1 MALKAIL
8 TPDEHAAIAEPL
20 RGEYVER
27 DGKFYA
33 DIVPVDG
40 YALEDVSGLKS
51 TLGKKQ
57 TQLDQIQR
65 DMSKY
70 KDIDPDKVR
79 AALAELEEL
88 KKIDPTTEADKLVNS
103 KLEAAKAQILK
114 KHAEEIEGVQSKAEK
129 YRAKID
135 KLLRDSV
142 AVAAIA
148 EHKGA
153 VKLLL
158 PHVRNSTRVVEDG
171 DDFRVEVIDS
181 EGNVRIGD
189 SKGSPMSIADLVV
202 EMRDSEEFGRAF
214 DGEGRTGT
222 GKGPGNGK
230 GGAPSGLKR
239 SQMTPEQKREYQQKH
254 GQEAFLRLPG

>member
-1 MALKAIL
+1 MALRAIL
-8 TPDEHAAIAEPL
+8 TPDEHSALPEPL
-20 RGEYVER
+20 RGEYVEK
-27 DGKFYA
+27 DGRFVA
-33 DIVPVDG
+33 DIIPVDG
-40 YALEDVSGLKS
+40 YALEDVNGLKS

-57 TQLDQIQR
+57 TELDQLKR
-65 DMSKY
+65 DVVKY
-70 KDIDPDKVR
+70 KDIDPDRAR

-88 KKIDPTTEADKLVNS
+88 KKIDPLKEADKLVNT
-103 KLEAAKAQILK
+103 KLEAAKAQLLD
-114 KHAEEIEGVQSKAEK
+114 KHSKELEAEQSKSVK
-129 YRAKID
+129 YRQKID

-171 DDFRVEVIDS
+171 DDFRVEVVDA

-189 SKGSPMSIADLVV
+189 SKGSPMTIAELVL

-214 DGEGRTGT
+214 EGEGRSGT

-230 GGAPSGLKR
+230 GAAPTGLKR
-239 SQMTPEQKREYQQKH
+239 SQMTPEQKREFQQKH
-254 GQEAFLRLPG
+254 GQEAYLRLPR

>member
-8 TPDEHAAIAEPL
+8 TQEEHAGLSENL

-33 DIVPVDG
+33 DIIPVDG
-40 YALEDVSGLKS
+40 YALEDITGLKT

-57 TQLDQIQR
+57 TELDKLKA
-65 DMSKY
+65 DVVKY
-70 KDIDPDKVR
+70 KDIDPERAR
-79 AALAELEEL
+79 AALEELEEL
-88 KKIDPTTEADKLVNS
+88 KKIDPEKEADKLANA
-103 KLEAAKAQILK
+103 KLEAAKSQLLK
-114 KHAEEIEGVQSKAEK
+114 KHDEEKSGLQEKAEK

-171 DDFRVEVIDS
+171 DDFRVEVIDA

-189 SKGSPMSIADLVV
+189 SKGSPMTIAELVL
-202 EMRDSEEFGRAF
+202 EMRDSEEYGRAF
-214 DGEGRTGT
+214 EGEGRSGT
-222 GKGPGNGK
+222 GKGPGNGR
-230 GGAPSGLKR
+230 GAAPVGLKR

-254 GQEAFLRLPG
+254 GQEAFLRLPR